1 MILCCSVL
9 NRHVRLLYSLLF
21 TGFDFK
27 DVIVSYEAQSSRSGL
42 FSYSRHVLSCVILY
56 IMYNMV

>member
-1 MILCCSVL
+1 MILCSSVL

-42 FSYSRHVLSCVILY
+42 FSYSSMFYHVLFFTSCI
-56 IMYNMV
+56 NMV